1 MIKVDYCMLP
11 SSPNRPY
18 LIYSRSY
25 QTLNYNIYIYRN
37 PTHSQRPPFSKISAT
52 LNASSSTLLQWTGD
66 DRSVAG
72 QLGGQLSEA
81 QFLYQELQKTY
92 S

>member
-1 MIKVDYCMLP
+1 MIHYP
-11 SSPNRPY
+11 FH
-18 LIYSRSY
+18 
-25 QTLNYNIYIYRN
+25 RN
-37 PTHSQRPPFSKISAT
+37 PTHSQRPPFSKIFAT

-81 QFLYQELQKTY
+81 AYLYQDLQNTY
-92 S
+92 IKISS

>member
-1 MIKVDYCMLP
+1 MLL
-11 SSPNRPY
+11 SILY
-18 LIYSRSY
+18 YTHTHIL
-25 QTLNYNIYIYRN
+25 QYRN

-81 QFLYQELQKTY
+81 QFLYQELQNTY
-92 S
+92 VHNAIMSD